1 MYKRQGLGT
10 YPHIV
15 RQIIGLGNASQG
27 TATIQ
32 LPTPYD
38 GNDLEVHLIYEVMPI
53 IPEPVEN
60 EPVQESE
67 DTPAL
72 SLFSTMMV
80 VGLALAL
87 TQRDRQE

>member
-1 MYKRQGLGT
+1 M
-10 YPHIV
+10 
-15 RQIIGLGNASQG
+15 RQIIGLGTASQG

-32 LPTPYD
+32 LPTPND
-38 GNDLEVHLIYEVMPI
+38 GNDLEVHLIYEVMPNV
-53 IPEPVEN
+53 PEPVEE

-72 SLFSTMMV
+72 SLISTMMV